1 MSTPLRP
8 TARAALGG
16 LVLGFIGAAFIFA
29 IGAWNNARKACEYP
43 DTEEC
48 YFELS
53 TNADLAR
60 LQMFS
65 ALGCGLIGAGLYAV
79 ARRRP

>member
-8 TARAALGG
+8 TVRAALGG

-29 IGAWNNARKACEYP
+29 IGAWNNAHQPCEYP

-48 YFELS
+48 AFQMS
-53 TNADLAR
+53 TAADIAR
-60 LQMFS
+60 LQMFA
-65 ALGCGLIGAGLYAV
+65 ALGCGLIGAGLYAA
-79 ARRRP
+79 ARRS